1 MNEFSAAITQGAVA
15 VKVWKEVGSEQGE
28 SPADLKPVL
37 SRFAERYGQGAAW
50 LATDAMVEIA
60 RIGAN
65 FRLQGA
71 ALPLPVLGKL
81 YRDNARRWYGL
92 PSNTG

>member
-1 MNEFSAAITQGAVA
+1 
-15 VKVWKEVGSEQGE
+15 
-28 SPADLKPVL
+28 
-37 SRFAERYGQGAAW
+37 
-50 LATDAMVEIA
+50 MVEIA

-65 FRLQGA
+65 FRSQGA